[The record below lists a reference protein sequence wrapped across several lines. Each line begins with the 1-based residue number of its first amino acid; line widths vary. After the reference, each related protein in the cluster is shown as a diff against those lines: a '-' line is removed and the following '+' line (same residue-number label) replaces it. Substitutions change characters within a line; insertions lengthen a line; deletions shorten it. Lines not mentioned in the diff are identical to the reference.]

1 MRSES
6 LFRTIGLAL
15 LGGLAGCLFV
25 AIAYLNDQKR
35 VVGFDPELSLVATCG
50 PGTASFFTNRERLAV
65 YMERA
70 DGRVAAQPVYR
81 GGEVTGLH
89 CEPTDGILLIDGE
102 RGQRRIAL
110 APARGRAQALA
121 LTP

>member
-1 MRSES
+1 MRSET

-35 VVGFDPELSLVATCG
+35 VVGFDPERSLVAACG
-50 PGTASFFTNRERLAV
+50 PGAASFFTNRERLAV
-65 YMERA
+65 FMERP
-70 DGRVAAQPVYR
+70 DGKVAAQPVYR
-81 GGEVTGLH
+81 GGEISGLR
-89 CEPTDGILLIDGE
+89 CDPREGVVFISGE
-102 RGQRRIAL
+102 RGERRIAL
-110 APARGRAQALA
+110 APARSRSQTLA